1 MTIDLN
7 HMNRLDHMPSAR
19 PFFITF
25 SGIDGA
31 GKTTQIERL
40 CTRLSAQGYRV
51 ASFTFWD
58 QVAFLPGLRTGFSS
72 GAGRGSYTAAAGIA
86 KNNKHIRTWYL
97 SAVRSALYALDVA
110 RLRYLSRRL
119 HTRDYDVVIFD
130 RYIYDQLAT
139 VYAQHALSRAYTRF
153 LLRLAPQPDLAFVLD
168 ASPMEAFLRKPEY
181 PLHFMYSYRDTFL
194 RLREAIPSLVIVPPS
209 GVDETE
215 VAIARHLSKHA
226 RLSILQKD
234 TQILDVAPVDFS

>member
-1 MTIDLN
+1 MTIDFTN
-7 HMNRLDHMPSAR
+7 MSGHHYMPSAR
-19 PFFITF
+19 PFLITF

-40 CTRLSAQGYRV
+40 SARLSAQGYRV
-51 ASFTFWD
+51 ASFAFWD
-58 QVAFLPGLRTGFSS
+58 QVAVLPGLRTGFS
-72 GAGRGSYTAAAGIA
+72 GAAARGTYVAAAGTA

-97 SAVRSALYALDVA
+97 SAVRSALYAFDVA

-119 HTRDYDVVIFD
+119 HTREYDVVIFD

-139 VYAQHALSRAYTRF
+139 LYSQHPLSQAYIRF
-153 LLRLAPQPDLAFVLD
+153 LLRLAPRPDLAFVLD

-181 PLHFMYSYRDTFL
+181 PLKFMYSYRDIFL
-194 RLREAIPSLVIVPPS
+194 RLHEMIPHLVVVPPS

-215 VAIARHLSKHA
+215 TAIVR
-226 RLSILQKD
+226 RLSQYADLCLLQKD
-234 TQILDVAPVDFS
+234 TETLNAAPVDVT

>member
-1 MTIDLN
+1 MTLDLT
-7 HMNRLDHMPSAR
+7 HMNRPNGMPSAR

-40 CTRLSAQGYRV
+40 CSRLSAQGYRV

-72 GAGRGSYTAAAGIA
+72 SAGRGSYAAAVGTG

-97 SAVRSALYALDVA
+97 SAARSALYALDVA

-139 VYAQHALSRAYTRF
+139 LYSRHALSQVYTRF
-153 LLRLAPQPDLAFVLD
+153 LLRLAPRPDLAFVLD

-181 PLHFMYSYRDTFL
+181 PLKFMYSYRDTFL
-194 RLREAIPSLVIVPPS
+194 QLREAIPYLIVVPPS

-215 VAIARHLSKHA
+215 AAIARHLSKHA
-226 RLSILQKD
+226 RLSVLQKD
-234 TQILDVAPVDFS
+234 TQMFDTAPLDLS